1 MEARRA
7 NVGEDLPFAGAKGTR
22 NGRRRRYLLMGMTV
36 GKTAIGGK
44 ELLAIM
50 RRSDAP

>member
-1 MEARRA
+1 VRTYRSSAPKELETADA
-7 NVGEDLPFAGAKGTR
+7 AG
-22 NGRRRRYLLMGMTV
+22 YLLMGMTV

>member
-1 MEARRA
+1 MWKRLKQALSSVGAA
-7 NVGEDLPFAGAKGTR
+7 NST
-22 NGRRRRYLLMGMTV
+22 T

-44 ELLAIM
+44 ELLAIT

>member
-1 MEARRA
+1 
-7 NVGEDLPFAGAKGTR
+7 
-22 NGRRRRYLLMGMTV
+22 MGMTV